1 MDRREFLKLVGIGS
15 TTLITSCKKD
25 PGKLMHFLIPAE
37 EDITPGN
44 PIFFNSTCTECPA
57 NCGIL
62 VKAYEKLYNNENKI
76 YPVKLEGIKNHPVND
91 GAICIRGQASLTR
104 VYHPDRI
111 KNPLIKDSDGNFK
124 EVGWNDV
131 YLKILNELKKSD
143 RKNVYLS
150 SRTTGS
156 ISKLI
161 DDFCSKMNI
170 ERLPEFEFFHHSA
183 IKEANRIL
191 FNKKDIPFYNI
202 ENSDFLLSVGVDL
215 FETFVSPVS
224 YANQWRR
231 AKRNTN
237 FKWFHIEPH
246 VSITGLQADKRFI
259 INPCTE
265 IYLLI
270 FLIKNVLND
279 KFNKE
284 ILKHIPDISLQEISN
299 KTGISNDNLNKISKE
314 FLKANRQLLIV
325 GGVSTS
331 NSSGLE
337 ISVLAGLIQWVSGML
352 NSVIDFS
359 RTENYS
365 RVGSMIDIE
374 KLSNRLQNKEI
385 GVIFISKLNSALPAF
400 FMDSIKKANFRI
412 LLTDF
417 PDNVMKECDIILPL
431 SHSLESWGDT
441 EPRSGIRTIIQ
452 PVMKPIFNTLSEG
465 DILLQIMKKSS
476 KNFQEYLFS
485 KWWNNY
491 GKNFKKEFFNK
502 GYYEEYTLKEKVKI
516 NENSVISFLKYLKLQ
531 NTISLVP
538 NTEAKPVLLVIPSI
552 RAYDGRSNVLQLLNE
567 IPDPLTTIS
576 YGDWISISEK
586 TAKKLMLEDKDEIEI
601 SSVNFSVKLPIKIQP
616 MLSEDI
622 YMVQLHMLNKKIFQ
636 IDSRTG
642 ESILYLDN
650 IKIVKTGR
658 KIPIPILSGSFSQKD
673 RGIIPSTVD
682 KKIQHKYSLYPEH
695 KHKDYRWVM
704 VIDFDLC
711 IGCSACIASCY
722 IENNIPVVGF
732 EEHLKGREMSWI
744 RVEPYYEE
752 NQNPA
757 FLLML
762 CQHCDNAPCEPVCP
776 VYATYHNPEGLNA
789 QVYNRCVGTRYCS
802 NNCPY
807 KVRRFNWLN
816 YEYKKTYSEMFNPEV
831 SIREK
836 GIMEKCTFCI
846 QRIRKAK
853 DYAKDEKRKIK
864 DGELIPACAET
875 CPTNAI
881 AFGNILDKESKV
893 YKLVNSERVYRVLEH
908 LGIEPAVYYLRKRS

>member
-1 MDRREFLKLVGIGS
+1 MDRREFLKIVGIGS

-25 PGKLMHFLIPAE
+25 PGKLMPFLIPEE
-37 EDITPGN
+37 EDIIPGN

-62 VKAYEKLYNNENKI
+62 VKAYEKFYNNENKI

-111 KNPLIKDSDGNFK
+111 KNPFIKDSDGNFK
-124 EVGWNDV
+124 ELGWDDA
-131 YLKILNELKKSD
+131 YLKILNELRKSD

-161 DDFCSKMNI
+161 DDFCSKMKV

-215 FETFVSPVS
+215 FETFISPVS

-231 AKRNTN
+231 AKIKTN
-237 FKWFHIEPH
+237 FKWFHIEPN

-270 FLIKNVLND
+270 FLVKNVLKD
-279 KFNKE
+279 KFNKK
-284 ILKHIPDISLQEISN
+284 ILKHIPNISLQEISN

-314 FLKANRQLLIV
+314 FLNAKRPLLIV

-331 NSSGLE
+331 NSFGLE

-365 RVGSMIDIE
+365 KVGSMIDIE

-385 GVIFISKLNSALPAF
+385 GVIFISKLNSLSTF
-400 FMDSIKKANFRI
+400 FIDSIKKANFRI

-417 PDNVMKECDIILPL
+417 PNSMMKECDIILPL
-431 SHSLESWGDT
+431 SHSLESWGDA
-441 EPRSGIRTIIQ
+441 EPRSGVRTIIQ
-452 PVMKPIFNTLSEG
+452 PVMKQIFNTLSEG
-465 DILLQIMKKSS
+465 DILLQIMKKSY

-485 KWWNNY
+485 KWNNY
-491 GKNFKKEFFNK
+491 KKEFFNK
-502 GYYEEYTLKEKVKI
+502 GYYEEPHLKKKVEI

-531 NTISLVP
+531 NPISLP
-538 NTEAKPVLLVIPSI
+538 ILLVTPSI

-601 SSVNFSVKLPIKIQP
+601 SLDHFSVKLPVKIQP

-622 YMVQLHMLNKKIFQ
+622 YMIQLHMLDKKAFK
-636 IDSRTG
+636 IDNQTG

-658 KIPIPILSGSFSQKD
+658 KISIPILSGSFSQKG
-673 RGIIPSTVD
+673 RGIISSPVD
-682 KKIQHKYSLYPEH
+682 KKTQHKYSLYPEH

-704 VIDFDLC
+704 VIDLDLC

-732 EEHLKGREMSWI
+732 EEHLAGREMSWI

-752 NQNPA
+752 NQKQV

-816 YEYKKTYSEMFNPEV
+816 HEYKMFNPEV

-864 DGELIPACAET
+864 DEELIPACAET

-893 YKLVNSERVYRVLEH
+893 YKLANSDRVYRILEH
-908 LGIEPAVYYLRKRS
+908 LGIEPAVYYLRKRT